1 MNLKILLPFQ
11 IFADLHD
18 VSKVAAETTAGSFGF
33 LPQRLDCVASLVPG
47 ILCYQSAAQG
57 EVFLGVDE
65 GVLVKTGQDM
75 LISVRNALAGADLD
89 RLREA
94 VDKDFLR
101 QDALEKQLRA
111 SATKMEGQL
120 AHQFSIFENE

>member
-18 VSKVAAETTAGSFGF
+18 VSKVVAETTAGSFGF

-47 ILCYQSAAQG
+47 ILFYQSAAQG
-57 EVFLGVDE
+57 DVYLGVDE
-65 GVLVKTGQDM
+65 GVLVKTGQDL
-75 LISVRNALAGADLD
+75 LISVRNALAGADLG
-89 RLREA
+89 RLRQA

-101 QDALEKQLRA
+101 LDAQEKQRRA
-111 SATKMEGQL
+111 SAAKMEGQL
-120 AHQFSIFENE
+120 AHQLSIFEDE